1 MTMAPEL
8 LTAEFD
14 GFSCFISGNR
24 FQGVLSPLS
33 RAIAQGIDI
42 VGLLEKNPAEGDRV
56 LAELVS
62 QCSSEIDQTSGPM
75 NYIVAGAEPGVT
87 SPMQYGGHFLELDR
101 ELIGTTSTAITLIGG
116 PETYIDVVSDIAK
129 SYLIWNPETNP
140 VDPQEVSRMTT
151 ATPITNVNF
160 FPNLVAGSVN

>member
-8 LTAEFD
+8 LSANFD
-14 GFSCFISGNR
+14 GFSCAISGHH

-33 RAIAQGIDI
+33 RAISQGIDI
-42 VGLLEKNPAEGDRV
+42 VGLLEENPAEGDRV
-56 LAELVS
+56 LAELVR
-62 QCSSEIDQTSGPM
+62 QCSSDIEQTSGPI

-101 ELIGTTSTAITLIGG
+101 ELIGTTSPAITLIGG
-116 PETYIDVVSDIAK
+116 PDTYIDVVSDIAK
-129 SYLIWNPETNP
+129 SYLIWNPEANP
-140 VDPQEVSRMTT
+140 VDPKEVSRMTT

-160 FPNLVAGSVN
+160 FPNLDSRSVN

>member
-8 LTAEFD
+8 LTAEFQ
-14 GFSCFISGNR
+14 GLSCVISGNR
-24 FQGVLSPLS
+24 FEGVLSPLS
-33 RAIAQGIDI
+33 RAIVQGIDI
-42 VGLLEKNPAEGDRV
+42 VGLLEENPTKGDRV
-56 LAELVS
+56 LGELVS
-62 QCSSEIDQTSGPM
+62 QCSRDIEQTSGSM

-101 ELIGTTSTAITLIGG
+101 ELIGTRSPAITLIGG

-151 ATPITNVNF
+151 ATPITNVNL
-160 FPNLVAGSVN
+160 FPTLDARCVN

>member
-1 MTMAPEL
+1 MAPEL

-14 GFSCFISGNR
+14 GYSCVISGTR
-24 FQGVLSPLS
+24 HQGILSPLS
-33 RAIAQGIDI
+33 RAISQGIDV
-42 VGLLEKNPAEGDRV
+42 VGLLEENPAEGDRV

-62 QCSSEIDQTSGPM
+62 QCSHEMRQVSGPL
-75 NYIVAGAEPGVT
+75 NYIVAGAEPDVT

-101 ELIGTTSTAITLIGG
+101 ELIGTSSPAITLIGG

-140 VDPQEVSRMTT
+140 VDPHEVSRMTT
-151 ATPITNVNF
+151 ATPITSVNF
-160 FPNLVAGSVN
+160 FPYLNAGSVN